1 MKILRETIHWI
12 TQGVLL
18 WKQIVDSTTD
28 FHSPKLRGRPI
39 LREVQNLRATTSTM
53 SWTSTLIYAC
63 RIMYIYYIL
72 LYTCSIYYVHPNVPF
87 QKCEQKKMSVR
98 SYLCVRV
105 LTYTHMCKLRS
116 CWSIKHLILCPIGDK
131 HVVHTT

>member
-1 MKILRETIHWI
+1 MYTYIRIQYKSLEFYILTTHVCLPFRTSNNMKILHETIHWI

-39 LREVQNLRATTSTM
+39 LREVQNLRGTTSTM

-63 RIMYIYYIL
+63 RIMYI
-72 LYTCSIYYVHPNVPF
+72 
-87 QKCEQKKMSVR
+87 
-98 SYLCVRV
+98 
-105 LTYTHMCKLRS
+105 
-116 CWSIKHLILCPIGDK
+116 
-131 HVVHTT
+131 

>member
-1 MKILRETIHWI
+1 MKILHETIHWI

-87 QKCEQKKMSVR
+87 QKCEQKNVSPFVSMRTGTDLYTYVQTKVMLVHQTSYIMSN
-98 SYLCVRV
+98 
-105 LTYTHMCKLRS
+105 
-116 CWSIKHLILCPIGDK
+116 W
-131 HVVHTT
+131 